1 MRKQGYHH
9 GNLRQALVEAAL
21 RLITEKGPA
30 GFTLAEAAK
39 DAGVTPAAV
48 YRHFQGRKELITEA
62 ALQGHAIFREAME
75 AAFNSKSAPLAAF
88 EATGRAYLR
97 FAQSYPGHYMA
108 MFESGLSAN
117 AHPDLARA
125 SERSRAILERAAEA
139 LSAQLPADRRPPASM
154 FTAHIWAMSHGVVEL
169 FARGREGGNAPFPA
183 EDLLE
188 AGIGIYLRGLGLLDK
203 DC

>member
-48 YRHFQGRKELITEA
+48 YRHFQGREELITEA

-88 EATGRAYLR
+88 EATGRDMYLTCAGRILDFFVGQIAPDHDWRIPEHYTQDWQVDGAY
-97 FAQSYPGHYMA
+97 
-108 MFESGLSAN
+108 SGKVLS
-117 AHPDLARA
+117 D
-125 SERSRAILERAAEA
+125 
-139 LSAQLPADRRPPASM
+139 
-154 FTAHIWAMSHGVVEL
+154 
-169 FARGREGGNAPFPA
+169 
-183 EDLLE
+183 
-188 AGIGIYLRGLGLLDK
+188 
-203 DC
+203 